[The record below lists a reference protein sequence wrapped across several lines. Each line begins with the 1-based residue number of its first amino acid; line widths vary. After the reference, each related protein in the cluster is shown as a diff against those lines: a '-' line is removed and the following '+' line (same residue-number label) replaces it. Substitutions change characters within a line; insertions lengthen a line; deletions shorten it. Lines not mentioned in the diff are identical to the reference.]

1 MSQLLSAIELASI
14 MAFVTLAALITFR
27 MAGFPDLSVDG
38 VFALGAA
45 LFARCYVAGFGVFIS
60 VCLAVLSGIVAGLVT
75 ASISQRL
82 KIHPLLASVLVLT
95 VLHTINLRILGKPN
109 LPLIRLSEDLP
120 ESPVVMFAL
129 FVVVSVVVLIAVCLF
144 FLTELG
150 CALRTTGSSPLFLAS
165 VGRSPSLYR
174 LALVSFAGGLV
185 ASAGC
190 MLALRYRYADVYIG
204 NGVIIIGI
212 ASLIIGEKMWR
223 RRPFFN
229 QMLAVP
235 TGILVYEFSAAIALS
250 IGLSPVDV
258 KLATG
263 LVAIMLLAL
272 GSGREDDILADIA

>member
-1 MSQLLSAIELASI
+1 
-14 MAFVTLAALITFR
+14 
-27 MAGFPDLSVDG
+27 
-38 VFALGAA
+38 
-45 LFARCYVAGFGVFIS
+45 
-60 VCLAVLSGIVAGLVT
+60 
-75 ASISQRL
+75 
-82 KIHPLLASVLVLT
+82 
-95 VLHTINLRILGKPN
+95 
-109 LPLIRLSEDLP
+109 
-120 ESPVVMFAL
+120 
-129 FVVVSVVVLIAVCLF
+129 
-144 FLTELG
+144 
-150 CALRTTGSSPLFLAS
+150 
-165 VGRSPSLYR
+165 
-174 LALVSFAGGLV
+174 
-185 ASAGC
+185 